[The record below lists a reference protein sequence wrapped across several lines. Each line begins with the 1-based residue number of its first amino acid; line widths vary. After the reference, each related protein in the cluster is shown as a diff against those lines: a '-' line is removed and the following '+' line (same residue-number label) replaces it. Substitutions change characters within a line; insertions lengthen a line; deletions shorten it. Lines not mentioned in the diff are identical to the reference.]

1 MTRPRV
7 LLVDDEENIRR
18 TLSVVLHQE
27 GYEVDAVA
35 DGQEALDRLP
45 SEIYEFVI
53 TDLRM
58 PGVDGMAVLEEVQRI
73 HPETLVV
80 MMSAYGSTDLAIEA
94 VKRGAVDYIAKPFA
108 SDEMALLL
116 RKASE
121 RGKLRRENACLRR
134 EVARARG
141 EGSLV
146 SSSSAMAEV
155 MGTAEKIA
163 GHKSTVLITGESGSG
178 KEVVARAIHQMG
190 LRREAPFVAVNC
202 GAIPDNL
209 IESELFGYIK
219 GAFTDAGRNKKGLFE
234 EADGGTLFLD
244 EIGELP
250 PMLQVKL
257 LRALQDGEIRRLGD
271 VRTFPVDVRVIAAT
285 ARNLEDEVRDGRFRE
300 DLFYRLNV
308 IRIEVPPLRE
318 RREDIEPLAEHF
330 REMHAERL
338 GRPVKRISTR
348 AMAML
353 VEAPWPGNVRELEN
367 AIERAVV
374 LAEGEEIDAA
384 VLPLLGGSSGEIVEA
399 HPFSIKRATARI
411 ESELIRQALGQT
423 GGNRT
428 RAARLLEIS
437 HRALLYKLKRYGIA

>member
-1 MTRPRV
+1 MTEQRV
-7 LLVDDEENIRR
+7 LLVDDEANIRR

-27 GYEVDAVA
+27 GYEVDTVA
-35 DGQEALDRLP
+35 DGKEALERLP
-45 SEIYEFVI
+45 SEIYDFVI

-58 PGVDGMAVLEEVQRI
+58 PGVDGMVVLEEVKRI

-108 SDEMALLL
+108 SDELVLLL
-116 RKASE
+116 RKATE
-121 RGKLRRENACLRR
+121 RERLRRENARLRR
-134 EVARARG
+134 QVARDRG
-141 EGSLV
+141 EGNLV
-146 SSSSAMAEV
+146 SRSPAMQEV
-155 MGTAEKIA
+155 IRTIEKIA

-178 KEVVARAIHQMG
+178 KEMVATAIHRMS
-190 LRREAPFVAVNC
+190 LRRDAPFVTVNC
-202 GAIPDNL
+202 GAIPANL

-250 PMLQVKL
+250 PVLQVKL
-257 LRALQDGEIRRLGD
+257 LRALQDGEVRRLGD
-271 VRTFPVDVRVIAAT
+271 VRTIPVDVRVIAAT
-285 ARNLEDEVRDGRFRE
+285 ARNLEEEVRGGGFRE

-308 IRIEVPPLRE
+308 IRIEVPALRE
-318 RREDIEPLAEHF
+318 RPEDIEPLAEHF
-330 REMHAERL
+330 MELHASRL
-338 GRPVKRISTR
+338 GRRVHRISPE
-348 AMAML
+348 AMATL

-374 LAEGEEIDAA
+374 LAEGGEIDAS
-384 VLPLLGGSSGEIVEA
+384 VLPLMGAKAGEIEGGR
-399 HPFSIKRATARI
+399 PLSIKRATARM
-411 ESELIRQALGQT
+411 ESELIRQALART
-423 GGNRT
+423 DGNRT

>member
-1 MTRPRV
+1 MTEQRV
-7 LLVDDEENIRR
+7 LLVDDEANIRR

-35 DGQEALDRLP
+35 DGREALKRLP
-45 SEIYEFVI
+45 SEIYDFVI

-58 PGVDGMAVLEEVQRI
+58 PGVDGMAVLEEVKRV

-108 SDEMALLL
+108 SDDLVLLL
-116 RKASE
+116 RKATE
-121 RGKLRRENACLRR
+121 RERLRRENARLRR
-134 EVARARG
+134 QVAQERG
-141 EGSLV
+141 EGNLV
-146 SSSSAMAEV
+146 SSSPAMQEV
-155 MGTAEKIA
+155 IRTIEKVA
-163 GHKSTVLITGESGSG
+163 GHKSTVLITGESGTG
-178 KEVVARAIHQMG
+178 KEMVATAIHRMS
-190 LRREAPFVAVNC
+190 LRRDAPFVTVNC
-202 GAIPDNL
+202 GAIPANL

-271 VRTFPVDVRVIAAT
+271 VRTIPVDVRVIAAT
-285 ARNLEDEVRDGRFRE
+285 ARNLEEEVRGGGFRE

-308 IRIEVPPLRE
+308 IRIEVPALRE
-318 RREDIEPLAEHF
+318 RPEDIEPLAEHF
-330 REMHAERL
+330 REMHTARL
-338 GRPVKRISTR
+338 GRRVSTISPE
-348 AMAML
+348 AMATL
-353 VEAPWPGNVRELEN
+353 VEASWPGNVRELEN

-374 LAEGEEIDAA
+374 LAEGGEIDAG
-384 VLPLLGGSSGEIVEA
+384 VLPLMGAQAGEVEGA
-399 HPFSIKRATARI
+399 QTLSIKRATARI
-411 ESELIRQALGQT
+411 ESELIRQALART

-437 HRALLYKLKRYGIA
+437 HRALLYKLKRYGIT

>member
-1 MTRPRV
+1 MTQERV
-7 LLVDDEENIRR
+7 LLVDDEANIRR

-35 DGQEALDRLP
+35 DGREALRRLP
-45 SEIYEFVI
+45 PEIYDFVI

-58 PGVDGMAVLEEVQRI
+58 PGVDGMAVLEEVKRV

-94 VKRGAVDYIAKPFA
+94 VKRGAVDYIAKPFSA
-108 SDEMALLL
+108 DELVLLL
-116 RKASE
+116 RKATE
-121 RGKLRRENACLRR
+121 RERLRRENARLRR
-134 EVARARG
+134 QVARDRG
-141 EGSLV
+141 EGNLV
-146 SSSSAMAEV
+146 SRSPAMQEV
-155 MGTAEKIA
+155 IRTIEKVA
-163 GHKSTVLITGESGSG
+163 SHKSTVLITGESGSG
-178 KEVVARAIHQMG
+178 KEMVATTIHRMS
-190 LRREAPFVAVNC
+190 LRREAPFVTVNC
-202 GAIPDNL
+202 GAIPANL
-209 IESELFGYIK
+209 LESELFGYIK

-257 LRALQDGEIRRLGD
+257 LRALQDGEVRRLGD
-271 VRTFPVDVRVIAAT
+271 VRIIPVDVRVIAAT
-285 ARNLEDEVRDGRFRE
+285 ARKLEEEVRNGGFRE

-308 IRIEVPPLRE
+308 IRIEVPALRE
-318 RREDIEPLAEHF
+318 RPEDIEPLAEHF
-330 REMHAERL
+330 REMHAARL
-338 GRPVKRISTR
+338 GRRVSRISAE
-348 AMAML
+348 AMATL

-367 AIERAVV
+367 VIERAVV
-374 LAEGEEIDAA
+374 LAEGGEIDAG
-384 VLPLLGGSSGEIVEA
+384 VLPLMRAKAGEAEGTQTL
-399 HPFSIKRATARI
+399 SIKRATVRI
-411 ESELIRQALGQT
+411 ESELIRQALART

>member
-1 MTRPRV
+1 
-7 LLVDDEENIRR
+7 
-18 TLSVVLHQE
+18 
-27 GYEVDAVA
+27 
-35 DGQEALDRLP
+35 
-45 SEIYEFVI
+45 
-53 TDLRM
+53 
-58 PGVDGMAVLEEVQRI
+58 
-73 HPETLVV
+73 
-80 MMSAYGSTDLAIEA
+80 
-94 VKRGAVDYIAKPFA
+94 
-108 SDEMALLL
+108 
-116 RKASE
+116 
-121 RGKLRRENACLRR
+121 
-134 EVARARG
+134 
-141 EGSLV
+141 
-146 SSSSAMAEV
+146 MAEV

-178 KEVVARAIHQMG
+178 KEVVARAIHQMR